1 MVFSRILRFVPYI
14 QWSTSPSVH
23 GNTFRATTEMDQVTG
38 AGHVAIRLSG
48 IGSAIVNNILNITA
62 IYPILELDMQEKN

>member
-1 MVFSRILRFVPYI
+1 
-14 QWSTSPSVH
+14 
-23 GNTFRATTEMDQVTG
+23 MDQVTG